1 MKLDFRNTVQ
11 IVIPMIMLI
20 MMSCKG
26 ENSVSISDQEKMEAN
41 VRSYFFMG
49 DSVELKVTIADTIYA
64 GELENMLA
72 MLDTNLMLIQ
82 EDIDTA
88 NSIIDALTYA
98 NQEESKKNPPKE
110 LDKEMFDDLK
120 RQNPIL
126 NYRLK
131 VKELEYKKLGF
142 QQSNRVYLH
151 LKRSI
156 WANIAGY
163 EVDVHYK
170 IDDEEADL
178 KVLMDADFNVVD

>member
-1 MKLDFRNTVQ
+1 MKVDFRNIVQ
-11 IVIPMIMLI
+11 FAMPMMMLV

-26 ENSVSISDQEKMEAN
+26 ENSVTESDQEKMEAN

-49 DSVELKVTIADTIYA
+49 DSVELKVTIADTIYS
-64 GELENMLA
+64 GELDDMLA

-98 NQEESKKNPPKE
+98 DQEESKKYPPKE
-110 LDKEMFDDLK
+110 LDKEIFENLK

-126 NYRLK
+126 NYKLK

-170 IDDEEADL
+170 LNNEEADL
-178 KVLMDADFNVVD
+178 KVLMDAEFNVVD